1 MSDPTIAIE
10 ILDVT
15 RAGTEW
21 RLRWQ
26 VTNATGDPIRLVS
39 VQAPHGKFS
48 AQPMDLNKVL
58 VESAVVEQ
66 MVRVDAAAGEDI
78 ENAFVIFRVG
88 SGDQTRRVLFRLRV
102 HIGDDGTP
110 APVIEAITSHPVGF
124 SEA

>member
-1 MSDPTIAIE
+1 MSDPMIAIE
-10 ILDVT
+10 LLDVT

-26 VTNATGDPIRLVS
+26 VTNAAGDQIRLVS
-39 VQAPHGKFS
+39 MQAPHGKFR
-48 AQPMDLNKVL
+48 AEPMDLNKVL

-66 MVRVDAAAGEDI
+66 VVRVDAAAGDDI
-78 ENAFVIFRVG
+78 ENAFVIFLVG
-88 SGDQTRRVLFRLRV
+88 SGDQTWRVLFRLRV
-102 HIGDDGTP
+102 HVGDDGTP